1 MADIIWQSHSGNWDL
16 ISAVDTSY
24 AINTISAGKNV
35 SPNSPAMKILCT
47 SNKDL
52 AMFFWQKNHFTIAFL
67 VDNRTKFYMIDPLY
81 PKTSNNGSRNMQN
94 AIKMLTEARIN
105 GFQDLD
111 IFKAHQKK
119 QQQLV
124 ASLLSSFS
132 RDGWLE
138 KLSQIRKAILR
149 GNIVQISN
157 GDHPIIV
164 SQQRRH
170 LQNDA
175 HCSAPK

>member
-52 AMFFWQKNHFTIAFL
+52 PMFFWQKNHFTIAFL

-105 GFQDLD
+105 GFQDLY
-111 IFKAHQKK
+111 IFKTTKK
-119 QQQLV
+119 TTACGVFALTIFQ
-124 ASLLSSFS
+124 
-132 RDGWLE
+132 RWLAGE
-138 KLSQIRKAILR
+138 TFPNSKGHSQREYCA
-149 GNIVQISN
+149 NI
-157 GDHPIIV
+157 
-164 SQQRRH
+164 
-170 LQNDA
+170 
-175 HCSAPK
+175 

>member
-1 MADIIWQSHSGNWDL
+1 
-16 ISAVDTSY
+16 
-24 AINTISAGKNV
+24 
-35 SPNSPAMKILCT
+35 
-47 SNKDL
+47 
-52 AMFFWQKNHFTIAFL
+52 
-67 VDNRTKFYMIDPLY
+67 
-81 PKTSNNGSRNMQN
+81 MQN

-111 IFKAHQKK
+111 IFKAHHQKK

-124 ASLLSSFS
+124 ASLLSPFS

-138 KLSQIRKAILR
+138 KLSQIRKAIPFSEGIL
-149 GNIVQISN
+149 QISN

-175 HCSAPK
+175 HCSAPKYVRNKCAIYIYARSHPIWDANK